1 MEIKLTDEQK
11 KTLMLFA
18 YYCRGFGGDEV
29 SRRFY
34 YQYGSED
41 WADNNWNNESGGSR
55 DIESYD
61 KIDELIDYL
70 FEEYDLM
77 DLADDDNYLTLEFEI
92 DCIERVLSINAWE
105 RVNHAENSE
114 RLITS
119 EEDEDLKK
127 YCESKSSEGFNM
139 GIVRFEG
146 SGDSGA
152 VEDSIE
158 LHGDSPKSET
168 IPDDMETLCY
178 TMLSDFP
185 GWEINEGSQGQF
197 IFEFNEGN
205 LTLEFEQNFYDDE
218 SIDFKGI
225 AKF

>member
-41 WADNNWNNESGGSR
+41 WADNDWNNESGGR

-70 FEEYDLM
+70 FEEYNLM
-77 DLADDDNYLTLEFEI
+77 DLTDDDNYLTLEFEI

-105 RVNHAENSE
+105 RIEHTDNSE

-119 EEDEDLKK
+119 EEDEDLKN
-127 YCESKSSEGFNM
+127 YCESKSSEGFTT
-139 GIVRFEG
+139 GIIRFEG

-158 LHGDSPKSET
+158 LHGDSPSSET

-197 IFEFNEGN
+197 IFDFNEGD

-225 AKF
+225 VKF